1 MSDTELRAAQLT
13 AHARFRAESQ
23 KLDEDL
29 SLPFSQTTEQRI
41 ARGKRLSQYKLPEV
55 VETSEEMA
63 ARLAARDAQIAAE
76 LDAIRNPPL
85 EQKFARIVG
94 EDYAGCRLE
103 TFRIGLTAEQL
114 AKGEQQWPQDAMTQA
129 KSVLG
134 RLSKISG
141 SIREAVR
148 SGVGLVLCGAP
159 GVGKDHLAA
168 GMMWA
173 ALGAGLTCKWTNG
186 GKFAALAMDQFS
198 DNRQLDKIWLEDWT
212 KPDVLTISDPDGN
225 RQHGLTDHVRDT
237 LYKVVDAR
245 VRDGKPTW
253 ITINGSDAKVWVERL
268 GARTWDRLVNKA
280 WVLHCNWPGHR
291 KMRGQV

>member
-1 MSDTELRAAQLT
+1 MSDTELRAAQIT
-13 AHARFRAESQ
+13 AHARFQAESQ

-29 SLPFSQTTEQRI
+29 RLPFAQTTEQRI
-41 ARGKRLSQYKLPEV
+41 ARGRRLSQYKLPEV

-63 ARLAARDAQIAAE
+63 ARLAERDAKIAAE

-103 TFRIGLTAEQL
+103 TFRISPDWTKEATE
-114 AKGEQQWPQDAMTQA
+114 QA

-134 RLSKISG
+134 RLGKISG
-141 SIREAVR
+141 SIRDAVR

-186 GKFAALAMDQFS
+186 GKFASLAMDQFS
-198 DNRQLDKIWLEDWT
+198 DNRQLDRLWLEDWT

-225 RQHGLTDHVRDT
+225 RQQGLTDHVRDT

-291 KMRGQV
+291 KMRGSV

>member
-1 MSDTELRAAQLT
+1 MTPNSDTELRAAQLT

-29 SLPFSQTTEQRI
+29 SLPFAQTTEQRI
-41 ARGKRLSQYKLPEV
+41 ARGRRLAHYKLPEV
-55 VETSEEMA
+55 VETSEDMA
-63 ARLAARDAQIAAE
+63 ARLAEREAKIAAE
-76 LDAIRNPPL
+76 LDAIRKPPL

-103 TFRIGLTAEQL
+103 TFQIGTDWPKEATEQ
-114 AKGEQQWPQDAMTQA
+114 AKG
-129 KSVLG
+129 VLG
-134 RLSKISG
+134 RLGKIRG

-173 ALGAGLTCKWTNG
+173 AMGAELTCKWTNG
-186 GKFAALAMDQFS
+186 GKFAAMAMDQFS
-198 DNRQLDKIWLEDWT
+198 DNRQLDRLWLEDWT

-225 RQHGLTDHVRDT
+225 RQQGLTDHVRDT

>member
-1 MSDTELRAAQLT
+1 MSDTELRAAQIT

-23 KLDEDL
+23 KHDDDL
-29 SLPFSQTTEQRI
+29 SLPFAQTTEQRI
-41 ARGKRLSQYKLPEV
+41 ARGRRLAQYKLPDV

-63 ARLAARDAQIAAE
+63 ARLAAREAQIAADM
-76 LDAIRNPPL
+76 DAIRNPPL

-103 TFRIGLTAEQL
+103 TFRIGPD
-114 AKGEQQWPQDAMTQA
+114 WPKEATDQA
-129 KSVLG
+129 KSVLS
-134 RLSKISG
+134 RLGKISG

-168 GMMWA
+168 GMMWE

-198 DNRQLDKIWLEDWT
+198 DNRQLDRLWLEDWT

-225 RQHGLTDHVRDT
+225 RQQGLTDHVRDT